1 MFDKFRLTSV
11 LKDYKKA
18 LASGWWGDEQF
29 KWEAIKCFQDNWDI
43 NASDFSEMIARA
55 LGKTSN
61 LLASA
66 NNFPLRM
73 ILKFAE
79 AVPEEVRAM
88 FAELF
93 DESSD
98 AVQRIENFKM
108 QSTILLEKY
117 GNGAA
122 QHYQYENAIST
133 YLWLRYPDKYYIY
146 KLSEVENVAK
156 FLETDYV
163 FKRGSYDRN
172 MRNFY
177 RFYDEINAA
186 LKEDDELSEILK
198 SKLTPDCYPDPE
210 LKTLTL
216 DVGFYISRMCAQ
228 SDHEGGSDPEWFGL
242 DYDPGLTVDDWSRLL
257 RDPAVFTRN
266 ALEIM
271 KRMKDYGGM
280 ATCTQLAQK
289 YGENKNFYN
298 SGSVGLARRVCDAA
312 GIEPNTREDGSTQ
325 WWTVLY
331 VGRSA
336 DEDETGGF
344 VWKLRDELSK
354 ALDGFDLSRIKLCAV
369 ADNKVR
375 YWLCAPGRGARLWD
389 ECVSDGIIAIGWDE
403 IGDFRQYHS
412 KAEIAEKLNEVLE
425 PDKNYSST
433 AKALF
438 EFSTVMKP
446 GDIVFA
452 KNGLYSVLGRGVVE
466 GDYEYD
472 PARDGL
478 KNIRRVRWTDI
489 AEYPYPGT
497 APQKTLTEI
506 TDKDLLNKL
515 NALYDNRT
523 EPAVSGESS
532 GYWWLNA
539 NPKIWSFSDIA
550 VGEVQSYTLYNE
562 NGNKRRIFQNF
573 LDAKAGDMIIGYESN
588 PVKQIVALGKITKE
602 QDGEKL
608 CFEKVEGLTSPID
621 YAALKDC
628 PELENMEYFKNPQG
642 SLFRLTK
649 DEYDFIME
657 LIRAENP
664 LETKTSVEKYTES
677 DFLGEVYMSKDKYED
692 LVGILENKKN
702 IILQGAPGVGKT
714 FAAKRLA
721 WSVMGEKDDTRIEQV
736 QFHQNYSY
744 EDFVMGYKPVENGFE
759 LKYGVFYRFC
769 QKAANRPDKDF
780 FFIIDEINR
789 GNMSKIFGELLML
802 IENDYRGSKLTL
814 AYNGLPFSVPKNL
827 YIVGMM
833 NTADRSLAMIDYA
846 LRRRFSFFEMTPGF
860 DSEGFKNYQ
869 NSLNSDMFND
879 LIQKIKELNRE
890 ISLDKSLGKG
900 FCIGHSY
907 FCGRES
913 CTEDWLRSVVNY
925 DIIPMLSEYWFDD
938 AAKLQRWE
946 NILKGT
952 VND

>member
-1 MFDKFRLTSV
+1 MFDKFCLTSV

-18 LASGWWGDEQF
+18 LASGWWLDERY
-29 KWEAIKCFQDNWDI
+29 KWKAVKSFHDNWKPETENFADML
-43 NASDFSEMIARA
+43 NRSLEMAKNILGSRGTYPRA
-55 LGKTSN
+55 AIVE
-61 LLASA
+61 LAGYA
-66 NNFPLRM
+66 PG
-73 ILKFAE
+73 
-79 AVPEEVRAM
+79 EVRAM
-88 FAELF
+88 FEALF
-93 DESSD
+93 DESGE
-98 AVQRIENFKM
+98 VVGRIADFKERADV
-108 QSTILLEKY
+108 LWKKY
-117 GNGAA
+117 DSSGRKHF
-122 QHYQYENAIST
+122 QDENAISV

-146 KLSEVENVAK
+146 KFGEVRAVANE
-156 FLETDYV
+156 LGADYV
-163 FKRGSYDRN
+163 FKKGAYADN
-172 MRNFY
+172 MRNFIKL
-177 RFYDEINAA
+177 YDEICAV
-186 LKEDDELSEILK
+186 LKEDPELADILK

-257 RDPAVFTRN
+257 RDPAVFTQN

-336 DEDETGGF
+336 DEDETGSF

-354 ALDGFDLSRIKLCAV
+354 ALDGFDLSGIKLYAV

-375 YWLCAPGRGARLWD
+375 YWLCAPGRGASIWD
-389 ECVSDGIIAIGWDE
+389 ECVCDGIIAIGWDE

-438 EFSTVMKP
+438 EFSTVIKP

-472 PARDGL
+472 PARDDL

-506 TDKDLLNKL
+506 TDKDLLDKL
-515 NALYDNRT
+515 NALYDNST
-523 EPAVSGESS
+523 EPAAET
-532 GYWWLNA
+532 A
-539 NPKIWSFSDIA
+539 P
-550 VGEVQSYTLYNE
+550 
-562 NGNKRRIFQNF
+562 
-573 LDAKAGDMIIGYESN
+573 DA
-588 PVKQIVALGKITKE
+588 
-602 QDGEKL
+602 
-608 CFEKVEGLTSPID
+608 
-621 YAALKDC
+621 
-628 PELENMEYFKNPQG
+628 
-642 SLFRLTK
+642 
-649 DEYDFIME
+649 
-657 LIRAENP
+657 
-664 LETKTSVEKYTES
+664 YTES

-692 LVGILENKKN
+692 LAGILRNKKN

-714 FAAKRLA
+714 FAARRLA
-721 WSVMGEKDDTRIEQV
+721 WSIMGEKDDTRIEQV

-769 QKAANRPDKDF
+769 QKAANQPDKDF

-869 NSLNSDMFND
+869 NGLNSDMFND

-900 FCIGHSY
+900 FRIGHSY

>member
-1 MFDKFRLTSV
+1 MFTQSKLHS
-11 LKDYKKA
+11 A
-18 LASGWWGDEQF
+18 LAMYKANFTPEWWKEEKY
-29 KWEAIKCFQDNWDI
+29 KWIAIQNFQDNWKPESA
-43 NASDFSEMIARA
+43 NFAEMLDKSLKKAR
-55 LGKTSN
+55 N
-61 LLASA
+61 LLDSFGTYPKDRIVELTKYA
-66 NNFPLRM
+66 
-73 ILKFAE
+73 
-79 AVPEEVRAM
+79 PEEVRSM
-88 FAELF
+88 YKELF

-98 AVQRIENFKM
+98 VVKRIADFK
-108 QSTILLEKY
+108 IRADALWKKY
-117 GNGAA
+117 DNSGRKHC
-122 QHYQYENAIST
+122 QDESAISV
-133 YLWLRYPDKYYIY
+133 YLWLRFPNKYYIF
-146 KLSEVENVAK
+146 KLGIVQKVAK
-156 FLETDYV
+156 FLETDYT
-163 FKRGSYDRN
+163 FTKGEYNSN

-177 RFYDEINAA
+177 KFYDELCDEIKKDTEAVDILNSYINTT
-186 LKEDDELSEILK
+186 DGCYRDEEH
-198 SKLTPDCYPDPE
+198 
-210 LKTLTL
+210 KTLTA
-216 DVGFYISRMCAQ
+216 DFGFYISRAFARTAPAEY
-228 SDHEGGSDPEWFGL
+228 SGDGVEWFGL
-242 DYDPGLTVDDWSRLL
+242 DYDPGLTVEDWSILL
-257 RDPAVFTRN
+257 RDTSVFNQN

-271 KRMKDYGGM
+271 KRLKDYGGM

-298 SGSVGLARRVCDAA
+298 SGSVALARRVCDAA

-336 DEDETGGF
+336 DEDETGSF
-344 VWKLRDELSK
+344 VWKLRDELSE
-354 ALDGFDLSRIKLCAV
+354 ALDGFDLSGVRLHAA

-375 YWLCAPGRGARLWD
+375 YWFCAPGRGASIWD
-389 ECVSDGIIAIGWDE
+389 ECVRDGIIAIGWEE

-412 KAEIAEKLNEVLE
+412 KAEIAEKLKEVLE
-425 PDKNYSST
+425 PEKNYLST
-433 AKALF
+433 AKSLW
-438 EFSTVMKP
+438 EFAEVMKP

-452 KNGLYSVLGRGVVE
+452 KNGRHSVIGRGVVE

-472 PARDGL
+472 PARDDL

-506 TDKDLLNKL
+506 TDKDLLDKL
-515 NALYDNRT
+515 NALYDNST
-523 EPAVSGESS
+523 EPAEE
-532 GYWWLNA
+532 A
-539 NPKIWSFSDIA
+539 AP
-550 VGEVQSYTLYNE
+550 
-562 NGNKRRIFQNF
+562 
-573 LDAKAGDMIIGYESN
+573 DA
-588 PVKQIVALGKITKE
+588 
-602 QDGEKL
+602 
-608 CFEKVEGLTSPID
+608 
-621 YAALKDC
+621 
-628 PELENMEYFKNPQG
+628 
-642 SLFRLTK
+642 
-649 DEYDFIME
+649 
-657 LIRAENP
+657 
-664 LETKTSVEKYTES
+664 YTEV
-677 DFLGEVYMSKDKYED
+677 DFLSEVYMTEKNYDD
-692 LVGILENKKN
+692 LVGILKNKKN

-714 FAAKRLA
+714 FAARRLA
-721 WSVMGEKDDTRIEQV
+721 WSVMGEKDDSRIEQV

-759 LKYGVFYRFC
+759 LRYGVFYRFC
-769 QKAANRPDKDF
+769 QKAANQPDKDF

-814 AYNGLPFSVPKNL
+814 AYNGFPFSVPKNL
-827 YIVGMM
+827 YIIGMM

-869 NSLNSDMFND
+869 NGLNSDMFND